1 MRVPIVLGPGL
12 AKTRKPRLV
21 VRLVREIH
29 RVTPAGLDELFAHA
43 DIMSEGA
50 VIDGHWCGSSSIDFT
65 LPGDLSPVQLNA
77 LMHDPHLRVRLVRL
91 ATREAT
97 VRAPSVLESLRCEVS
112 QRVERSVLR
121 IVVDVEAALGHARAR
136 VADAPLT
143 R

>member
-50 VIDGHWCGSSSIDFT
+50 GHD
-65 LPGDLSPVQLNA
+65 A
-77 LMHDPHLRVRLVRL
+77 LDPHNVDSHSGGSVEIGEGGWGWGR
-91 ATREAT
+91 
-97 VRAPSVLESLRCEVS
+97 RA
-112 QRVERSVLR
+112 
-121 IVVDVEAALGHARAR
+121 
-136 VADAPLT
+136 
-143 R
+143 